1 MAFLGDIGVLRVGSR
16 RRARWWLWSSRFW
29 MLGVVGEGGRLWRE
43 GVLARQ
49 GGDVVGAS
57 EGLEGLAVE
66 GEGEREGLAKE
77 VGEGGVQ
84 AVGEKEEKIQR
95 TQASKRWW
103 RQVVANAA
111 WAPLTVHWSVEGGVL
126 GEGAVGAL
134 GMVAGGVALREAWRW
149 G

>member
-1 MAFLGDIGVLRVGSR
+1 
-16 RRARWWLWSSRFW
+16 

-43 GVLARQ
+43 GVLSRQ
-49 GGDVVGAS
+49 GGDVVGAG
-57 EGLEGLAVE
+57 EGLKGLGME
-66 GEGEREGLAKE
+66 GEDERGGVGEE
-77 VGEGGVQ
+77 VGEGGAQ
-84 AVGEKEEKIQR
+84 TVGEKEEKIQR
-95 TQASKRWW
+95 MQASKRWW

-134 GMVAGGVALREAWRW
+134 GMVAGGLALREAWRR

>member
-1 MAFLGDIGVLRVGSR
+1 MAFLGDIGVLRVGR
-16 RRARWWLWSSRFW
+16 GRRARWWLWSSRFW

-43 GVLARQ
+43 GVLSRQ
-49 GGDVVGAS
+49 GGDVVGAG
-57 EGLEGLAVE
+57 EGLKGLGME
-66 GEGEREGLAKE
+66 GEDERGGVGEE
-77 VGEGGVQ
+77 VGEGGAQ
-84 AVGEKEEKIQR
+84 TVGEKEEKIQR
-95 TQASKRWW
+95 MQASKRWW

-134 GMVAGGVALREAWRW
+134 GMVAGGLALREAWRR